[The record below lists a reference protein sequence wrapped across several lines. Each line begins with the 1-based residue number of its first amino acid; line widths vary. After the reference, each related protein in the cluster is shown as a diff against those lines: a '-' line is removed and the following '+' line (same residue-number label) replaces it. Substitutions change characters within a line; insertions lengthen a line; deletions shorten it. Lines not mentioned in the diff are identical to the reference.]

1 MAVTCVLW
9 PYFCIGVNIARECIG
24 FVRIVYFM
32 SNLKFIIMKKFL
44 LLMAVF
50 AALFSCSKI
59 EDDDSP
65 ALDMPQT
72 KAYHSEWNV
81 DLTYYIYEGM
91 NGNTAII
98 SDTATNYNCIDISKP
113 YKMVFNSEG
122 DYVKEYA
129 TSGNIQ
135 VVVGHWADSAG
146 GIYYFQHQYVD
157 NRYVPDDNRYSLSYE
172 GGRVYF
178 LFDDNPTYASR
189 TGMVMVLYNGEMCNC
204 FNFEQRGKN
213 QPAATSMK
221 VNGEERKIITLNDFI
236 GGVYSFI
243 VNMEPNNGY
252 CRWTYVD
259 GEWSEYF
266 TISQHLSGS
275 ENMTEDGVGNR
286 SYYYLIYK
294 KYPPIGKYPV
304 IITLKDKYG
313 LKEAVIQIE

>member
-1 MAVTCVLW
+1 
-9 PYFCIGVNIARECIG
+9 
-24 FVRIVYFM
+24 
-32 SNLKFIIMKKFL
+32 MKKIL

-59 EDDDSP
+59 EDDEP
-65 ALDMPQT
+65 QVLAMPKT

-113 YKMVFNSEG
+113 YKMVLNSEG
-122 DYVKEYA
+122 EYVKEYA
-129 TSGNIQ
+129 TSGNID

-146 GIYYFQHQYVD
+146 GIYYFQHQYVN
-157 NRYVPDDNRYSLSYE
+157 NRYVPEGSYLSYE

-178 LFDDNPTYASR
+178 LFNENNTYASR

-221 VNGEERKIITLNDFI
+221 INGEEIKRITLNDFTYGI
-236 GGVYSFI
+236 YHFTVD
-243 VNMEPNNGY
+243 MEPDNGF
-252 CRWTYVD
+252 CRWTFD
-259 GEWSEYF
+259 EGIWTQYF
-266 TISQHLSGS
+266 VLNNSYQAT
-275 ENMTEDGVGNR
+275 ENMDTDGIGNQ
-286 SYYYLIYK
+286 YYCLIYK
-294 KYPPIGKYPV
+294 SYPPIGSYP
-304 IITLKDKYG
+304 IRITFRDKYG
-313 LKEAVIQIE
+313 GKEAILQIDQFGGY

>member
-1 MAVTCVLW
+1 MT
-9 PYFCIGVNIARECIG
+9 
-24 FVRIVYFM
+24 
-32 SNLKFIIMKKFL
+32 
-44 LLMAVF
+44 VF

-65 ALDMPQT
+65 AVDMPQT

-98 SDTATNYNCIDISKP
+98 SDTATNYNCIDVSKP
-113 YKMVFNSEG
+113 YRMVLNSNRE
-122 DYVKEYA
+122 YVKEYA
-129 TSGNIQ
+129 TSGNIR

-146 GIYYFQHQYVD
+146 GIYYFQHQYVT
-157 NRYVPDDNRYSLSYE
+157 NRYVPEGYSLSYE

-189 TGMVMVLYNGEMCNC
+189 TGMVMVLYNEEMCNC

-221 VNGEERKIITLNDFI
+221 INGEERKRITFNDFK
-236 GGVYSFI
+236 GGVYSFT

-252 CRWTYVD
+252 CRWTFAE
-259 GEWSEYF
+259 GSWSQNF
-266 TISQHLSGS
+266 ILSNTILAT

-286 SYYYLIYK
+286 SSYYLIYK
-294 KYPPIGKYPV
+294 GEFYQFNLSSCIRQQNSLTAQFVSFSLSNLANIFYPPPNFYNN
-304 IITLKDKYG
+304 
-313 LKEAVIQIE
+313 